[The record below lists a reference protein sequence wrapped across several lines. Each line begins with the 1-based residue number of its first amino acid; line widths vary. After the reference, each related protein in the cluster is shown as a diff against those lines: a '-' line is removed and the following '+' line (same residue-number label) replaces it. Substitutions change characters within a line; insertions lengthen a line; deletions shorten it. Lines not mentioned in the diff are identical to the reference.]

1 MLGFAILAVAIWWVY
16 WPAIGGG
23 FLLDDDVLLTQNRL
37 IAAPDG
43 LTRFW
48 FTTEA
53 SDYWPV
59 TNSTLWLE
67 WRLWRMNPT
76 GYHVTNLVFHLLD
89 SWLIWL
95 VLRRLRVPGA
105 FLAAILFAVHPVNV
119 ESVAWIAQRK
129 NVLAMFFVLLSTL
142 WYLRAESLGSAAAE
156 KGTGTFLLRRLRKNE
171 PVPGEGAAKVATA
184 TDFRSD
190 RRWYVFS
197 LIAFVLA
204 MLSKGSVAVLP
215 LLLLVI
221 AWWQSGQ
228 ITRRDWQR
236 VAPFLLV
243 AGVLTAVNIWFQ
255 THGSGQTIRDATF
268 FQRILGTGAALW
280 FYLMKA
286 LVPIQL
292 AFVYPQW
299 NIETDSWRWW
309 LPSIAAIVVTVWL
322 WRQRNTAVG
331 RPVLVA
337 WTCFCIALLPVLG
350 FTDVGFMRY
359 SLVADHYQH
368 LALVPILALVAAGV
382 YQLYQRQNQ
391 AARPMIFIA
400 AVGVVA
406 VLAVLARNQSSLY
419 ANGETLYLDTLA
431 KNPDSSLARYNLG
444 VIFSESGRPKMA
456 IPQFEAA
463 LGLKPDYPECE
474 TSLGLAQSRL
484 GQTDQANEHYRH
496 VLEKHPDYAEAHN
509 NLGLALAE
517 AGHFRPALEHY
528 QAALKTKAD
537 SADVQN
543 NFGMALAGLGR
554 PDEAIPHY
562 AEALRIDPENA
573 RAHNNWGSALAAKG
587 QFSEAIGEYEQ
598 ALQLEPDF
606 AAALVN
612 LGTSLAATG
621 NLPAAIERF
630 EKALRLAPENL
641 DAAVYLSEAYAQV
654 GRFSDAATTAQHALD
669 LARANGDTQMAET
682 IAQRLKALRQ
692 KATTADRSP

>member
-1 MLGFAILAVAIWWVY
+1 MLGFAILAVAILWVY

-23 FLLDDDVLLTQNRL
+23 FLLDDDVLLTHNRL

-43 LTRFW
+43 LPRFW

-53 SDYWPV
+53 ADYWPV

-95 VLRRLRVPGA
+95 VLRRLCVPGA
-105 FLAAILFAVHPVNV
+105 FLAALLFAVHPVNV

-129 NVLAMFFVLLSTL
+129 NVLAMFFFLISTL
-142 WYLRAESLGSAAAE
+142 WYLRSDSLGSGTE
-156 KGTGTFLLRRLRKNE
+156 KTSRPQSRR
-171 PVPGEGAAKVATA
+171 KVSLSQGATA
-184 TDFRSD
+184 TNFRSD
-190 RRWYVFS
+190 RWRYAFS
-197 LIAFVLA
+197 LFAFVLA

-221 AWWQSGQ
+221 AWWQRGQ
-228 ITRRDWQR
+228 ISRRDWQR

-255 THGSGQTIRDATF
+255 THGSGQTIRDVTF
-268 FQRILGTGAALW
+268 FQRILGAGAALW
-280 FYLMKA
+280 FYLLKA

-299 NIETDSWRWW
+299 NIETDNWRWW
-309 LPSIAAIVVTVWL
+309 LPSIAAIIVTVWL

-331 RPVLVA
+331 RPVLIA

-350 FTDVGFMRY
+350 FTDVGFMQY

-382 YQLYQRQNQ
+382 HQFYQRQNQ
-391 AARPMIFIA
+391 AARPMISIA
-400 AVGVVA
+400 AVVVVA

-419 ANGETLYLDTLA
+419 ANGEMLYLDTLA

-444 VIFSESGRPKMA
+444 VIFSESGRPKLA

-474 TSLGLAQSRL
+474 TSLGLAESRL
-484 GQTDQANEHYRH
+484 GKPDQANEHYRH

-517 AGHFRPALEHY
+517 AGHFDQALEHY
-528 QAALKTKAD
+528 QAALKTESD

-543 NFGMALAGLGR
+543 NIGMALAGLDR

-562 AEALRIDPENA
+562 AEALRIDPEN
-573 RAHNNWGSALAAKG
+573 
-587 QFSEAIGEYEQ
+587 
-598 ALQLEPDF
+598 
-606 AAALVN
+606 
-612 LGTSLAATG
+612 
-621 NLPAAIERF
+621 
-630 EKALRLAPENL
+630 
-641 DAAVYLSEAYAQV
+641 
-654 GRFSDAATTAQHALD
+654 
-669 LARANGDTQMAET
+669 
-682 IAQRLKALRQ
+682 IAC
-692 KATTADRSP
+692 P